1 MGISQQPPNSST
13 KMASETATTPVA
25 EETPKVVEETPKEDA
40 PVAEKAEEV
49 KNGDAP
55 AKEETNGKEAEANGA
70 EKNGEE
76 KNGDSNGHSANGN
89 GHAAEAN
96 GAEKNGEA
104 ENGDADKEATK
115 RKAEESSTEEPIPV
129 SAEKIAK
136 LKEAETEAAKPAEET
151 A

>member
-96 GAEKNGEA
+96 GAEKNGE
-104 ENGDADKEATK
+104 
-115 RKAEESSTEEPIPV
+115 ESSTEEPIPV

-136 LKEAETEAAKPAEET
+136 LKEAETEAAKPAEE
-151 A
+151 

>member
-55 AKEETNGKEAEANGA
+55 AKEETNGNEAEANGA

-76 KNGDSNGHSANGN
+76 KNGDAK
-89 GHAAEAN
+89 E
-96 GAEKNGEA
+96 EKEA